1 MKKITLLS
9 VCLLLL
15 AGCTSDEKEA
25 KPEQPGVLT
34 LRMTNP
40 EGNSAGTANAGQIKD
55 LTGYLFEN
63 GILAK
68 VFPDLSV
75 GQGGTVTGMMVPVNS
90 EGRLYFVAN
99 VGTSLSEVKPSP
111 DPFYENDFKKLV
123 FASDP
128 LLEQGAAW
136 VMSGY
141 RDINELRQN
150 GNQVLY
156 LTRGFARFDVE
167 PAENITI
174 SKIKVE
180 KVAQSVYLFGQ
191 EPVKSPENTK
201 LASLENVFSTPLTER
216 QDGVFYLYE
225 QTGNKLQVEVTA
237 EINGIKNK
245 LAATLPVVIKRNHA
259 YKLKVT
265 AVDSNIQLSVLVQ
278 SWDEGDVTEATP
290 DWSQKVKVDISNSI
304 LPETV
309 RVSESRDTVYI
320 PYYGESFR
328 LALEPNTELEVKLE
342 GIEVEDPE
350 VTVTPATPTTLVTD
364 AGTVVIGN
372 MFDIETKLTSPGSEE
387 RYVYLEV
394 RNKNLSEYY
403 GDRIV
408 LVIQKNT
415 TVFTGRIHD
424 FFDGKVVCEMKEY
437 ADGDLGF
444 VELEPGS
451 NLHFTGNWIKTE
463 LVEESAHTGNV
474 QKPRYKI
481 VGGYKPNDPEAD
493 GRKQEGNLVVTH
505 ANGKQETYPVS
516 RPNNGLPVV
525 LVDGKY
531 WCKFNLQGNA
541 RSFEDQIQISD
552 PAAQQADLYAYL
564 KTCSDTEYMR
574 LMGDAYKGQN
584 LAGLKLKHTFDSD
597 HTSFTYENYNTIPAG
612 SVINLSDPTKH
623 CPPGYQ
629 LPDYI
634 DDILPIFGF
643 RNTTF
648 SDVNTEQHVTFT
660 LNGIAK
666 TAYRYSRM
674 NIAYDGGI
682 ISRLFLNK
690 IEFTKNSVPNSLV
703 LFGSGWQESNTTM
716 NFNLQLF
723 ANKSTQTATLVGGEY
738 FSITNR
744 AANFTRA
751 IRCIKSPVDFIIT
764 D

>member
-1 MKKITLLS
+1 MTLLS

-34 LRMTNP
+34 LRMTNS
-40 EGNSAGTANAGQIKD
+40 EGDSSGTADAGQIKD

-63 GILAK
+63 GVLTK

-99 VGTSLSEVKPSP
+99 VGTSLNDVKPSP
-111 DPFYENDFKKLV
+111 GSFYENDFKKLV

-128 LLEQGAAW
+128 LPEQGATW
-136 VMSGY
+136 IMSGY
-141 RDINELRQN
+141 RDLDELRQN
-150 GNQVLY
+150 GNPVLY

-174 SKIKVE
+174 GKIKVE
-180 KVAQSVYLFGQ
+180 TVAQSVYLFGQ

-201 LASLENVFSTPLTER
+201 LASLEKVFSTPIAER
-216 QDGVFYLYE
+216 QEGVFYLYE
-225 QTGNKLQVEVTA
+225 QTGKKLQVEVTA
-237 EINGIKNK
+237 EINGVKNK
-245 LAATLPVVIKRNHA
+245 LEATLPTAIKRNHT

-265 AVDSNIQLSVLVQ
+265 AVGSNIQLSVLVQ
-278 SWDEGDVTEATP
+278 SWNEGDVTEATP
-290 DWSQKVKVDISNSI
+290 DLSQKIKVDVPNSI
-304 LPETV
+304 LPATM

-320 PYYGESFR
+320 PYYGERFR
-328 LALEPNTELEVKLE
+328 LALEADTELEVKLE
-342 GIEVEDPE
+342 GIEAADPE
-350 VTVTPATPTTLVTD
+350 VTVTPAAPLTPATDEDAVVT
-364 AGTVVIGN
+364 GN

-451 NLHFTGNWIKTE
+451 NLQFTGNWIKIE
-463 LVEESAHTGNV
+463 PVEESAHTGDA

-493 GRKQEGNLVVTH
+493 GRKQEGNFIVTH
-505 ANGKQETYPVS
+505 ANGKSETYPAS

-525 LVDGKY
+525 MVDGKY

-552 PAAQQADLYAYL
+552 PVAQQADLYAYL
-564 KTCSDTEYMR
+564 KTCPDDEYMR

-584 LAGLKLKHTFDSD
+584 LEGLKLKHTIGGDDTAFG
-597 HTSFTYENYNTIPAG
+597 YENYNTTPEG
-612 SVINLSDPTKH
+612 SAINFSDPTKH

-629 LPDYI
+629 VPDYQN
-634 DDILPIFGF
+634 DILPIFGF
-643 RNTTF
+643 RTTTF
-648 SDVNTEQHVTFT
+648 VNEGTEQYSTFT
-660 LNGIAK
+660 LNGIVK

-674 NIAYDGGI
+674 NIPYDGGTI
-682 ISRLFLNK
+682 PRLFLNK
-690 IEFTKNSVPNSLV
+690 IEFTKNDTPNSLV
-703 LFGSGWQESNTTM
+703 LFGSGWQENNTTI

-723 ANKSTQTATLVGGEY
+723 ANIATDRATLVVGEY
-738 FSITNR
+738 FSITQR
-744 AANFTRA
+744 SANVTRA